1 MNPFDHTDQEFPERF
16 ASAFAS
22 PSELLAPDEEL
33 TSFTWP
39 VDQVP
44 TAVAVDEVAPDLDVE
59 DRRELIAILDD
70 VAPERIG
77 RSDWDAL
84 ASIGPEVI
92 EVPERAI

>member
-44 TAVAVDEVAPDLDVE
+44 TAVAVDEVAPDRDVE